1 MSKNQKIKKENKNST
16 YVHKELKT
24 EKPIDCNELIDSVN
38 ESLEN
43 SSKVKFN
50 HLNPCDSDHKPCNC
64 GTDSGNPKGQMTD
77 LIILIDTSG
86 SMRISAKAVSDAV
99 SSAVTQANKSCEPD
113 LRLIFLGVD
122 GTWTTTKFTE
132 SHRDYITRLRGT
144 GVSLAADKNKVGL
157 KSEQGANAIE
167 DLSKYA
173 DWRKGACRAIFY
185 ISDEELDSVSPRND
199 FANETAVT
207 NAAIAEANSNNVTV
221 FAHHLTYQNL
231 APQIIQN
238 YKDLCQDTGGKV
250 YFSNAP
256 DKKEYTTLIT
266 EIICNSC
273 GISTC
278 KEIKLPEIKPCINI
292 KWGDSKCDCLESSD
306 FEVMTLTVCNC
317 YTNVRF
323 QDFKIACLEVVD
335 AKGKP
340 VPVLPNG
347 TPSIKLHP
355 VGVHCFGD
363 IEPCSCVTREFVILN
378 EGAKEGKYKLNLKGI
393 CLDVA
398 IANHIE
404 SEGFEF
410 TICKD

>member
-1 MSKNQKIKKENKNST
+1 M
-16 YVHKELKT
+16 
-24 EKPIDCNELIDSVN
+24 IDCVN

-50 HLNPCDSDHKPCNC
+50 HLNPSDSDHKPCNC

-86 SMRISAKAVSDAV
+86 SMRTSAKAVSDAV

-132 SHRDYITRLRGT
+132 SHRGYITRLRGT

-207 NAAIAEANSNNVTV
+207 NAAIAEA
-221 FAHHLTYQNL
+221 
-231 APQIIQN
+231 IQ
-238 YKDLCQDTGGKV
+238 T
-250 YFSNAP
+250 
-256 DKKEYTTLIT
+256 
-266 EIICNSC
+266 
-273 GISTC
+273 
-278 KEIKLPEIKPCINI
+278 
-292 KWGDSKCDCLESSD
+292 
-306 FEVMTLTVCNC
+306 M
-317 YTNVRF
+317 
-323 QDFKIACLEVVD
+323 
-335 AKGKP
+335 
-340 VPVLPNG
+340 
-347 TPSIKLHP
+347 
-355 VGVHCFGD
+355 
-363 IEPCSCVTREFVILN
+363 
-378 EGAKEGKYKLNLKGI
+378 
-393 CLDVA
+393 
-398 IANHIE
+398 
-404 SEGFEF
+404 
-410 TICKD
+410 